1 MTGRLRAAALL
12 ALASFAAAC
21 SDQLIGGP
29 VEGTLESPNAE
40 EGAAV
45 LELGAVGLGPIAV
58 RGGEAYTNESGNVT
72 RVVIV
77 LRSSGPIRFGVTLP
91 DGVAA
96 PSVRVIEVAGP
107 NNEIRTS
114 LGRYSVSYRRPEQ

>member
-1 MTGRLRAAALL
+1 M
-12 ALASFAAAC
+12 
-21 SDQLIGGP
+21 
-29 VEGTLESPNAE
+29 EGILESPNAE

-45 LELGAVGLGPIAV
+45 LELAAIGLGPVAV
-58 RGGEAYTNESGNVT
+58 PGGEAYASETGNVT

-77 LRSSGPIRFGVTLP
+77 LRFSGPIRFGVTLP

-96 PSVRVIEVAGP
+96 PQVRVIEVAAP

-114 LGRYSVSYRRPEQ
+114 LERYRVSYRRPEQ